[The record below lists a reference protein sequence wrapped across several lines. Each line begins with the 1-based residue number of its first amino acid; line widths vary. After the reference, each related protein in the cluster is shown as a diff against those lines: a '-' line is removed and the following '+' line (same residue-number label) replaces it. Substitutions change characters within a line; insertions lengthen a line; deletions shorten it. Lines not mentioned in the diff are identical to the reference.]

1 MKFLVIGATGR
12 TGRLFTA
19 QALNEGHELT
29 ALVRR
34 PDADVDPRIRL
45 VTGSVTDPVAIAEAS
60 QDVDAIVSTLGV
72 KSIKE
77 APTLMTDTIRAIIES
92 TKTSGI
98 RRVVIV
104 SAFGVGDSLSKS
116 SRIAS
121 LLFRTMLKKKYADK
135 AASEVLLRATDLD
148 WTLEYPG
155 ALNNGT
161 KPSYKAVALD
171 DVTKL
176 PFVPSTSRTNVAR
189 FLLHTAV
196 EGTYVRKVA
205 VVTDAK

>member
-104 SAFGVGDSLSKS
+104 SAFGVGDSLAKS

-155 ALNNGT
+155 
-161 KPSYKAVALD
+161 
-171 DVTKL
+171 
-176 PFVPSTSRTNVAR
+176 PSTTARNRPTRRSLSTMSRSYRSSRRPHVPTSR
-189 FLLHTAV
+189 DSCYTPRWRGPTS
-196 EGTYVRKVA
+196 ERSRW
-205 VVTDAK
+205 

>member
-19 QALNEGHELT
+19 QALDEGHELT

-34 PDADVDPRIRL
+34 PDADLDPRIRL
-45 VTGSVTDPVAIAEAS
+45 AIGSVTDPAAITEAS
-60 QDVDAIVSTLGV
+60 KGVDAIASTLGV
-72 KSIKE
+72 KSIRE
-77 APTLMTDTIRAIIES
+77 TPTLITDTVRAIIES
-92 TKTSGI
+92 TKTSGV

-104 SAFGVGDSLSKS
+104 SAFGVGDSLAKS
-116 SRIAS
+116 SPIAS
-121 LLFRTMLKKKYADK
+121 LLFTTMLKKKYADK
-135 AASEVLLRATDLD
+135 TASEVLLRATDLD

-161 KPSYKAVALD
+161 HPSYTAAALD

-176 PFVPSTSRTNVAR
+176 PLVPSTSRTNVAR

-196 EGTYVRKVA
+196 EGTYIRRIA